1 MDSKIS
7 VLHVITRM
15 EEGGAP
21 RVLLALLDKM
31 DGGEFVQSLAAAAG
45 APGSDLLERGRGLDI
60 TVHEIKTLTR
70 EISPLKDL
78 MSLFSL
84 VSLMRKNRYD
94 IIHTH
99 TSKAGFLGRLSGR
112 LIRHRRVIY
121 SPHGNIFVGYF
132 PGWETRLY
140 TLAER
145 AAAKWCDK
153 IVTLSDAGTE
163 EFLDKKIG
171 SSNKYRTIYN
181 GIDIDAFRRGAGGGD
196 VRGELGFGKEDL
208 VVVCVGRM
216 VPVKGYD
223 VLVAASA
230 DIVKGLAPRRVRFLM
245 VGEGPEKE
253 ELIREAERR
262 GTREHFTFLGFRDDV
277 ARLLS
282 ASDLMAMPSINEGLG
297 MSIVEAMAFSLPV
310 VASKVGG
317 IVEVV
322 EEGVTGIL
330 IPPSNPAELAR
341 GCVKILSDREMG
353 RKMGRAG
360 RKRAESLFDI
370 KGTIRNTEKLYRE
383 MMMGEVE

>member
-21 RVLLALLDKM
+21 RVLLALLDGM

-45 APGSDLLERGRGLDI
+45 APGSDLLERGRELDI

-70 EISPLKDL
+70 EVNPIKDML
-78 MSLFSL
+78 SLFSL
-84 VSLMRKNRYD
+84 VSLMRRNRYD

-99 TSKAGFLGRLSGR
+99 TSKAGFLGRLAGR
-112 LIRHRRVIY
+112 LIGHHRVIY

-132 PGWETRLY
+132 PWWETLLY
-140 TLAER
+140 TMAER
-145 AAAKWCDK
+145 AAARWCDR
-153 IVTLSDAGTE
+153 IVTLSDAGTD
-163 EFLDKKIG
+163 EFLEKSIG
-171 SSNKYRTIYN
+171 SRAQYRTIYN
-181 GIDIDAFRRGAGGGD
+181 GIDIDAFGRGAGGGD
-196 VRGELGFGKEDL
+196 VRGKLGIGSEDL
-208 VVVCVGRM
+208 VIVCVGRM

-223 VLVAASA
+223 VLVKASA

-245 VGEGPEKE
+245 VGDGPERE
-253 ELIREAERR
+253 ELIREAERM
-262 GTREHFTFLGFRDDV
+262 GVGENFTFLGFRDDV

-310 VASKVGG
+310 VASRVGG

-322 EEGVTGIL
+322 EDGVTGIL
-330 IPPSNPAELAR
+330 VPPSNPAELAR
-341 GCVKILSDREMG
+341 ACIEILSDGERG

-360 RKRAESLFDI
+360 RKRAKFIFDI
-370 KGTIRNTEKLYRE
+370 KGTVKNTEDLYRD
-383 MMMGEVE
+383 MMKEIE